1 MIGYGK
7 LLFIYLF
14 IVGEMFL
21 WDPEA
26 LLALRIVINQQGPF
40 ILICRRKELCSCFF
54 LLLFILF
61 LNKATKRGKDLFSS
75 FRDEWLFSTQ
85 VTPEIE
91 GKKEGKKKKKNS

>member
-26 LLALRIVINQQGPF
+26 LLALQIVINQQGPF

-54 LLLFILF
+54 SPIIYFIFKQSNLE
-61 LNKATKRGKDLFSS
+61 R
-75 FRDEWLFSTQ
+75 
-85 VTPEIE
+85 
-91 GKKEGKKKKKNS
+91 